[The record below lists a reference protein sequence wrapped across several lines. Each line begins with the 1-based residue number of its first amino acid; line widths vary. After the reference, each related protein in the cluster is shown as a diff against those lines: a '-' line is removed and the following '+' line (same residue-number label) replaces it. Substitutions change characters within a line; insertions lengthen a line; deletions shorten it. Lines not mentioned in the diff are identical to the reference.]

1 MRQDPKQGRNWYVL
15 HTYSGYE
22 DAVEKDLRQRI
33 DSMNMQDLIF
43 DVWVPKEIQY
53 SIRKGETVE
62 EKKKVFPGYILVEMI
77 VTDESW
83 YVVRN
88 TPNVTGFVGSANTPV
103 PITPEEF
110 NVIKKRTSSDEGEF
124 KSDFSEGE
132 TVQIIDGPFTSY
144 KGTVD
149 NIDKGKGRL
158 KILVNV
164 FERETPIELEFHQ
177 VKKLD

>member
-88 TPNVTGFVGSANTPV
+88 TPNVTGFAGSANTPV
-103 PITPEEF
+103 PVTPEEF
-110 NVIKKRTSSDEGEF
+110 GVIKKRTSSEEGEF

-132 TVQIIDGPFTSY
+132 TVQIIEGPFTSY